1 MKYVIF
7 TFSLLMAVG
16 SFAQQQT
23 YDLLSFTP
31 PSGWTKIT
39 RENAIAF
46 SFTDNVKRTWAQ
58 ISIVK
63 STVSK
68 GNMEN
73 DFQSEW
79 KDLAVT
85 PYGTSQQPQAIDKQV
100 FNGWNFWSGS
110 GKFVFNNENANLI
123 LSSFSDGQRCISF
136 VIMSNTTAYGAK
148 FDAFIAS
155 IQISQPT
162 VVNTSSKQ
170 QPAESKLPV
179 GNDATVADGFHF
191 STTNFDDGWTS
202 VVKPDWVESTKGN
215 VKVVLHYPRKEDGEY
230 ISQQVDRTKR
240 FWDLLVAPRYVSAS
254 DFFFYEYNTSF
265 EPAYFASAN
274 LTDKSGKTQFVA
286 LFSKAKSGWIE
297 VIMPTKADFVKV
309 FGVDRP
315 DSYFGEW
322 QALFNLS
329 GLNRFAVSSDDLK
342 GKWTSDF
349 SSSLQYYN
357 TFTGSYAGYN
367 AYSSS
372 QNFSFGT
379 NRTYNWQI
387 WTANSTNGGTVAQ
400 NAKSSGTFTMK
411 GNWQVVFSKIENKP
425 KTYNAYFSAI
435 KGGRVLWLQD
445 VEYGDYTPFGKAA
458 K

>member
-1 MKYVIF
+1 MVIV
-7 TFSLLMAVG
+7 SLLSAVG
-16 SFAQQQT
+16 GFAQQQT
-23 YDLLSFTP
+23 YDLLTFTP
-31 PSGWTKIT
+31 PSGWSKTT

-68 GNMEN
+68 GNMES

-110 GKFVFNNENANLI
+110 GKFVFNNENANLV

-155 IQISQPT
+155 VQIAPPT
-162 VVNTSSKQ
+162 VNNTSSKQ
-170 QPAESKLPV
+170 SAGSKAPV
-179 GNDATVADGFHF
+179 ENSAAVADGFHF
-191 STTNFDDGWTS
+191 GTTNFDDGWTS
-202 VVKPDWVESTKGN
+202 VVKPDWVEATKGN
-215 VKVVLHYPRKEDGEY
+215 LKVLLHYPRKEDGEY

-254 DFFFYEYNTSF
+254 NFFFYGYNTSF
-265 EPAYFASAN
+265 EPAYFASAD

-286 LFSKAKSGWIE
+286 LFAKGKSGWIE
-297 VIMPTKADFVKV
+297 VITPTKADFVKV
-309 FGVDRP
+309 FGVDQP

-322 QALFNLS
+322 QPLSNLS
-329 GLNRFAVSSDDLK
+329 GLNRFAVSADDLK

-349 SSSLQYYN
+349 SSSQQYYS
-357 TFTGSYAGYN
+357 TFTGSYAGYS
-367 AYSSS
+367 AYSSN
-372 QNFSFGT
+372 QTFTFGA
-379 NRTYNWQI
+379 NRAYDWQI
-387 WTANSTNGGTVAQ
+387 WMANSTNGQTTAQ
-400 NAKSSGTFTMK
+400 GAKSSGVLTMK
-411 GNWQVVFSKIENKP
+411 GNWQVVFSKIQDKP

-435 KGGRVLWLQD
+435 KGGRVLWFQD
-445 VEYGDYTPFGKAA
+445 VEYGDYTPYGKAA